1 MKDGIGAPGREDI
14 AGQEENG
21 DAIRRR
27 DRRARHEIRG
37 AWSDRRR
44 ARKRAQSIRH
54 PGVTHGGVHHCLLVA
69 REVVRELFTAF
80 EECFAEAGD
89 VAVAEDAK
97 TSREEAIRL
106 AVAFH

>member
-1 MKDGIGAPGREDI
+1 MRFVVATAAPVTRFVAPGPTDVVHANARSRFDI
-14 AGQEENG
+14 
-21 DAIRRR
+21 
-27 DRRARHEIRG
+27 
-37 AWSDRRR
+37 
-44 ARKRAQSIRH
+44 
-54 PGVTHGGVHHCLLVA
+54 LLVA